1 MKKTFNKIQP
11 IMAFHT
17 KTGLNQYIDKHHK
30 KPPKLFCTYTKD
42 RYRTILSILYQMIT
56 MLQKNSNTKN

>member
-30 KPPKLFCTYTKD
+30 KPPKLFCTYTKTGTGQYCPFYT
-42 RYRTILSILYQMIT
+42 R
-56 MLQKNSNTKN
+56 